1 MSAAVS
7 ICFGMAL
14 GVWVPALLINKP
26 HEEKEAF
33 GACVLMSM
41 GLVCLGFYWQM
52 SGGPK

>member
-7 ICFGMAL
+7 ICFAMAL
-14 GVWVPALLINKP
+14 GVWIPALLINKP

-33 GACVLMSM
+33 AACVVMSM
-41 GLVCLGFYWQM
+41 GLVCLGFFWQM

>member
-7 ICFGMAL
+7 ICFGMAV
-14 GVWVPALLINKP
+14 GMWIPALLINKP

-33 GACVLMSM
+33 AACVVMSVV
-41 GLVCLGFYWQM
+41 LACLGFFWQM